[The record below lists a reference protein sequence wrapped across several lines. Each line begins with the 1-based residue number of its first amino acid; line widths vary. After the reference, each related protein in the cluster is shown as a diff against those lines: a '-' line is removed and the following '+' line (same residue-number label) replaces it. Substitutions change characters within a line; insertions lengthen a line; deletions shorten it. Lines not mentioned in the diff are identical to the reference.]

1 MSRSRPSSHAVL
13 GALLLAATATLPA
26 LAAADSADAPR
37 NLPKLAAEVCAGCH
51 GPKLEG
57 AVGPSLLDDTW
68 KYGGDDAQIA
78 TSIRLGHPQGGM
90 PPFGG
95 ALAEKDIR
103 GLVVYLRELAG
114 KSKLRQT
121 PPPLPNADTPTA
133 SRLHPYRIETVA
145 AQLKVPWSLA
155 FLPDGRSLV
164 TEKRGTLSI
173 IAGGA
178 GGAGAGAGSSGGA
191 PVTGGVTTTLVTGT
205 PLVDTGG
212 QGGLFDVVPHPD
224 FARNGW
230 IYLAFADPQKTA
242 AGRDVAMTAVV
253 RGRIRDNA
261 WVDQEVVYR
270 APLETYRSAGG
281 VHFGGRLAF
290 DRAGF
295 LFFSIGERGNPA
307 DAQNLALPN
316 GKIHRLHDDGR
327 VPTDNPFVAKS
338 GALPSIWSYGHRN
351 PQGLRFDPASGWLW
365 AHEHGPRGGDE
376 LNRIQAGRNYG
387 WPLATFG
394 INYNGTAI
402 TDVTTRADIEP
413 PVTYWTPSIA
423 PCGLAIYTG
432 ERFPK
437 WKANLFVSSLAAE
450 ELRRL
455 KLKDG
460 KVVEQEIIFKGLGRL
475 RDVVQGP
482 DGLLYVLMPDRVA
495 RLVPAATP

>member
-1 MSRSRPSSHAVL
+1 MTRLRHSSHAVL
-13 GALLLAATATLPA
+13 GTLLLAATATLPA
-26 LAAADSADAPR
+26 RAAADSADAPR
-37 NLPKLAAEVCAGCH
+37 NLPKLVTEVCAGCH
-51 GPKLEG
+51 GPNLEG
-57 AVGPSLLDDTW
+57 GAGPSLLDDTW

-78 TSIRLGHPQGGM
+78 ASIRLGKPQGGM

-114 KSKLRQT
+114 KAKLRQT
-121 PPPLPNADTPTA
+121 PPPRPNADKPTA
-133 SRLHPYRIETVA
+133 SRLHSYRIETVVA
-145 AQLKVPWSLA
+145 ELKEPWSLT
-155 FLPDGRSLV
+155 FLPDGRSLI
-164 TEKRGTLSI
+164 TEKRGTLSVI
-173 IAGGA
+173 G
-178 GGAGAGAGSSGGA
+178 SGGGEA
-191 PVTGGVTTTLVTGT
+191 TTTLITGT

-230 IYLAFADPQKTA
+230 IYLAFADPQKSA
-242 AGRDVAMTAVV
+242 EGRDVAMTAVV
-253 RGRIRDNA
+253 RGRIRDNV
-261 WVDQEVVYR
+261 WVDQEVIFR
-270 APLETYRSAGG
+270 AALETYRNAGG

-295 LFFSIGERGNPA
+295 LFFSIGERGNQA

-327 VPTDNPFVAKS
+327 VPTDNPFVSKP

-351 PQGLRFDPASGWLW
+351 PQGLRFDPTSGWLW
-365 AHEHGPRGGDE
+365 EHEHGPRGGDE
-376 LNRIQAGRNYG
+376 LNRIQPGRNYG
-387 WPLATFG
+387 WPLATYG
-394 INYNGTAI
+394 INYNGMPI

-413 PVTYWTPSIA
+413 PVTYWIPSIA
-423 PCGLAIYTG
+423 PCGMSIYTG

-437 WKANLFVSSLAAE
+437 WKANLFVTSLAAE

-460 KVVEQEIIFKGLGRL
+460 KVVDQEIIFKGLGRL

-482 DGLLYVLMPDRVA
+482 DGLLYVLLPDRVA

>member
-1 MSRSRPSSHAVL
+1 MSRLRLSPHAVL
-13 GALLLAATATLPA
+13 GAFLLAAVAIPS

-37 NLPKLAAEVCAGCH
+37 DLPKLVAEVCASCH
-51 GPKLEG
+51 GPTLEG
-57 AVGPSLLDDTW
+57 AVGPSLLDDIW
-68 KYGGDDAQIA
+68 KYGGDDARIA
-78 TSIRLGHPQGGM
+78 ASIRLGHPQGGM

-114 KSKLRQT
+114 KAALGRT
-121 PPPLPNADTPTA
+121 PPPRPNADKPTA
-133 SRLHPYRIETVA
+133 SRRHPYRIETVA
-145 AQLKVPWSLA
+145 ANLQEPWSLA
-155 FLPDGRSLV
+155 FLPDGRSLI
-164 TEKRGTLSI
+164 TEKRGTLSV
-173 IAGGA
+173 IAGGTIA
-178 GGAGAGAGSSGGA
+178 GGGGGTTSGA

-212 QGGLFDVVPHPD
+212 QGGLFDVVLHPD
-224 FARNGW
+224 FTRNGW
-230 IYLAFADPQKTA
+230 IYLAFADPQKSA
-242 AGRDVAMTAVV
+242 EGRDVAMTAVV
-253 RGRIRDNA
+253 RGRIRDNV
-261 WVDQEVVYR
+261 WVDQEEVYR

-316 GKIHRLHDDGR
+316 GKIHRLHADGR
-327 VPTDNPFVAKS
+327 VPTDNPFVAKP

-376 LNRIQAGRNYG
+376 LNRIQPGRNYG

-394 INYNGTAI
+394 INYDGTPI

-413 PVTYWTPSIA
+413 PVTYWIPSIT

-437 WKANLFVSSLAAE
+437 WKANLFVTSLAAE

-475 RDVVQGP
+475 RDVATGP
-482 DGLLYVLMPDRVA
+482 DGLLYVLLPDRVA
-495 RLVPAATP
+495 RLVPAAAP